1 MTVLNTIGALSAQHE
16 DLTFPLQLKA
26 KILSGFSGIFC
37 CSKTGLMR
45 AVPYP
50 EIITPVSAASLYSA
64 LDLFQSQV
72 AVSVVVAGSPYCNT
86 HKK

>member
-1 MTVLNTIGALSAQHE
+1 MTVFNTVGALSAQHE
-16 DLTFPLQLKA
+16 DLTFPLQSKA

-50 EIITPVSAASLYSA
+50 EIITPVSASSLYSA
-64 LDLFQSQV
+64 LDLLKSQV
-72 AVSVVVAGSPYCNT
+72 AVSLCVLQGLPAT
-86 HKK
+86 TTK